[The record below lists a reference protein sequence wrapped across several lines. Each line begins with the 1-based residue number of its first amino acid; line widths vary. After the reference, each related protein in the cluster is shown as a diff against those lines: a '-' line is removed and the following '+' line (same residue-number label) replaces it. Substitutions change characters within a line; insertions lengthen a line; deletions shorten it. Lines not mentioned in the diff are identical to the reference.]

1 MPEQAANR
9 ADRSPEAVREYIE
22 TMLAELADLAAATG
36 DRRLA
41 ATLRLLALD
50 AARAPRRT

>member
-9 ADRSPEAVREYIE
+9 TGRSRQDVREYIE
-22 TMLAELADLAAATG
+22 DMLAELADLAAGSG

-41 ATLRLLALD
+41 ATLRLLALE
-50 AARAPRRT
+50 AARRPERA